1 MEEQSPSQEQ
11 PPTAPQEP
19 VSQDPPKAATA
30 EDNYWKRQAEKA
42 EKRAKDLERASM
54 SESERIKAERDEI
67 AKERDS
73 YKAEIHDNKKR
84 SAFTTQAKAAG
95 VIDEEVAYLLASKDL
110 TLTDDGKLM
119 GADKFLTDL
128 KKSRPHLFTNG
139 GKLGSGGGNTKSV
152 QSKENPNARMNAFL
166 RS

>member
-1 MEEQSPSQEQ
+1 
-11 PPTAPQEP
+11 
-19 VSQDPPKAATA
+19 
-30 EDNYWKRQAEKA
+30 
-42 EKRAKDLERASM
+42 M